1 MKKISIFIAV
11 CLFISFGLKAQN
23 ADSYSTDTV
32 LMYYNGSVIYQN
44 NAANINS
51 LKMTD
56 NTSNLLITEDEN
68 TVTLPISTIDSIVF
82 SQTGAE
88 YSNIVYVT
96 YADDTAY
103 VVNNVGSE
111 DIAVTV
117 SGANVS
123 ILTAAGITDI
133 EYYLSGTSSDGS
145 FYLESDKKF
154 KISLG
159 GLDLTSLTTIP
170 IRLKKDKTTIFNIVD
185 GTINTLTDNS
195 ASDGKAV
202 INTKGETTFTG
213 TGTLTCVANKKNGI
227 SSDNT
232 LTFAEPTINVTV
244 NADAGKGIKSDRC

>member
-1 MKKISIFIAV
+1 MKKISIFIAI

-123 ILTAAGITDI
+123 ILTTAGITDI

-159 GLDLTSLTTIP
+159 GLDLNHYI
-170 IRLKKDKTTIFNIVD
+170 
-185 GTINTLTDNS
+185 
-195 ASDGKAV
+195 
-202 INTKGETTFTG
+202 
-213 TGTLTCVANKKNGI
+213 
-227 SSDNT
+227 
-232 LTFAEPTINVTV
+232 
-244 NADAGKGIKSDRC
+244 